1 MILEKGFNLEYGVRF
16 LRREIQNLLEDPL
29 SELLL
34 SKALSNAKGIKVD
47 VIQKEFKFLPLIIKT
62 RKKPSKK
69 SKSSSGK
76 KPVKPIDS

>member
-1 MILEKGFNLEYGVRF
+1 MRF

-47 VIQKEFKFLPLIIKT
+47 VIQKEFEFLPVSIKT
-62 RKKPSKK
+62 RKKSSKK

-76 KPVKPIDS
+76 KPAKPIDS